1 MPMSLV
7 RPTRLALSVLIAS
20 AVFASTAM
28 ADGPPAS
35 KGEAAVHY
43 RKSVYEVL
51 AWNFAP
57 MGAMAQGKAPY
68 NAAEFTRRADR
79 VAALAPLLTEAFPP
93 ESQAVK
99 KTDLKADA
107 WSNRA
112 DFDAKLKDL
121 IDRSAALATVAKGGD
136 FEKSKAAFFDTA
148 NTCKACHDKYK
159 VKD

>member
-1 MPMSLV
+1 MSLNSLV
-7 RPTRLALSVLIAS
+7 RLAAPVAFAALLCSTS
-20 AVFASTAM
+20 AHAQQ
-28 ADGPPAS
+28 S
-35 KGEAAVHY
+35 KGEAAVEY

-51 AWNFAP
+51 AWNFGP

-68 NAAEFTRRADR
+68 NAAEFAKRAER
-79 VAALAPLLTEAFPP
+79 VALVAPFLTEAFPP

-99 KTDLKADA
+99 KTALKPEA

-121 IDRSAALATVAKGGD
+121 VDRTAALAAVAKGGD
-136 FEKSKAAFFDTA
+136 FEKSKAAFFDAA
-148 NTCKACHDKYK
+148 NACKACHDKYK